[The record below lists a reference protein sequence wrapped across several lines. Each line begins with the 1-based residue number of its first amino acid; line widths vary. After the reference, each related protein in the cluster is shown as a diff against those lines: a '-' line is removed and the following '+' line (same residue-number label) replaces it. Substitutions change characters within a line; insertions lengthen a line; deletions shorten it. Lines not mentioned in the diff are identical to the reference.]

1 MIKARGL
8 KLILQFFRLYFEK
21 VTHTKVSRNILN
33 YKVLTVIST
42 ALPDIITN
50 LSKSPPKKG
59 VKNRME
65 TGIGRNP
72 PPFQRG
78 EVVAPPVEPPV
89 DILQKV

>member
-21 VTHTKVSRNILN
+21 VTHTKVSRNILKLQNIDCDFN
-33 YKVLTVIST
+33 YT
-42 ALPDIITN
+42 ARYHPQ
-50 LSKSPPKKG
+50 SFQKSPKKG

-72 PPFQRG
+72 PPTKKYTEQF
-78 EVVAPPVEPPV
+78 
-89 DILQKV
+89 